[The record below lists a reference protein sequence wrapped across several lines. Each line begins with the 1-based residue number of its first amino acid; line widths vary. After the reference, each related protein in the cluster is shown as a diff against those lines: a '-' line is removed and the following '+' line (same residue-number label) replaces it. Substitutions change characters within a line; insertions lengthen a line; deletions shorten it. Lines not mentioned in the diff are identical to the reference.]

1 MSIRIFP
8 HTDGAHLGFI
18 TDEGRRYR
26 IDFARGPQLDRL
38 GVGAEPDPLLVDWDA
53 SFSGAT
59 AACVTGVVRDE
70 DARGYAVVVDGKPTT
85 CFLTKIEIATLASHM
100 RSRHARSVE
109 NPLSAVDPRR

>member
-18 TDEGRRYR
+18 NDEGRRYL
-26 IDFARGPQLDRL
+26 IEFARGLQLDRL

-53 SFSGAT
+53 SFAGAT
-59 AACVTGVVRDE
+59 ADRVAGVVWDE
-70 DARGYAVVVDGKPTT
+70 DSRGYAVVVDGKPTV
-85 CFLTKIEIATLASHM
+85 CLLTKIEVATLASQM
-100 RSRHARSVE
+100 PSRPARSVR